1 MCSAHDARG
10 RSLVKRLVRP
20 ILGLLMALGLTILLL
35 EGLLRVVAIP
45 VIEIHRRGPAR
56 AEGAGFSQYDPQ
68 LGWRGR
74 PSAQGSFAGWEFTSD
89 VRLNAQGFR
98 DVEVDEAKMPGGL
111 RIVLLGDSIT
121 WGHGVEQR
129 ERYGDLLAEA
139 LRRRGVTAQV
149 VNLAVAGYATDQE
162 LLLWQREGRRYCA
175 DLVLLG
181 LYENDVRE
189 NVLAFQG
196 RYPKPYFRLAGD
208 GALVLENVP
217 VPRVP
222 DAPPA
227 PARGRL
233 RTWLYGHVRLW
244 AVLAFVRETLRGV
257 GASATAPVE
266 VPPGSVELTAA
277 LIRRLA
283 ASVGEDGSTFA
294 VVVLPDL
301 YYSGTMMKAASQ
313 SGVATILDLA
323 QRFRAVSVESGPLF
337 YRLDGAHWTPRA
349 HEIAA
354 ESIAQ
359 WMMTD
364 RLLPRSPR
372 ACARSS

>member
-1 MCSAHDARG
+1 MN
-10 RSLVKRLVRP
+10 RP
-20 ILGLLMALGLTILLL
+20 TLGLLMAFALALLLL
-35 EGLLRVVAIP
+35 EGLLRVVHVP
-45 VIEIHRRGPAR
+45 EIEIHRRAPAR
-56 AEGAGFSQYDPQ
+56 AEGASFSTYDPE

-74 PSAQGSFAGWEFTSD
+74 PKAQGSFAGWEFTSD

-98 DVEVDEAKMPGGL
+98 DVEVDEAKLPGVL

-121 WGHGVEQR
+121 WGHGVEQAQ
-129 ERYGDLLAEA
+129 RYGDLLTEA
-139 LRRRGVTAQV
+139 LRRRAVTAQV
-149 VNLAVAGYATDQE
+149 VNLAVSGYGTDQE
-162 LLLWQREGRRYCA
+162 LLLWEREGRRYCA

-189 NVLAFQG
+189 NALAFQG
-196 RYPKPYFRLAGD
+196 RYPKPYFRLSRD
-208 GALVLENVP
+208 GALILHNVP

-222 DAPPA
+222 ETPPPSRRA
-227 PARGRL
+227 L
-233 RTWLYGHVRLW
+233 RTWLHRHVRLW
-244 AVLAFVRETLRGV
+244 AALAFAREALRG
-257 GASATAPVE
+257 ADQSPTAGPE
-266 VPPGSVELTAA
+266 MPPGSVELTAA

-283 ASVGEDGSTFA
+283 ASVRGEESTFA
-294 VVVLPDL
+294 IVVLPDL
-301 YYSGTMMKAASQ
+301 YYAGAMMKAASQ

-349 HEIAA
+349 HEVAA

-359 WMMTD
+359 WMMRD